1 MPDIQLQP
9 LPNHSMQ
16 GDVFVDTDG
25 MVDAAGNR
33 FSLLAQAVPANGN
46 DTYITL
52 YKITPQGTFISWVFR
67 PSQGQKIDK
76 ANLLRSGNDVIVECI
91 THAITSNKPRLL
103 MKESAVVQGV
113 FVTTA
118 SYEGEEGG
126 AGAWMPTGNPPQ
138 EIEVDYQRI
147 SDIVD
152 ARVDAAVAQIVANI
166 IPKVQWALVHG
177 LNDNFTQAPA
187 PELRD
192 RLFSYLT
199 NAAANP
205 IQNVLDGGDQWGV
218 ERRERLKDAI
228 REVRDEEPE

>member
-192 RLFSYLT
+192 RLFTYLK

-205 IQNVLDGGDQWGV
+205 LANVLGGQDEWG
-218 ERRERLKDAI
+218 EARRQELIDTI
-228 REVRDEEPE
+228 REAQG

>member
-152 ARVDAAVAQIVANI
+152 ARVDAAVATIVANI

-192 RLFSYLT
+192 RLFTYLK

-205 IQNVLDGGDQWGV
+205 LANVLGGQDEWG
-218 ERRERLKDAI
+218 EARRQELIDTI
-228 REVRDEEPE
+228 REAQG

>member
-1 MPDIQLQP
+1 
-9 LPNHSMQ
+9 MQ

-52 YKITPQGTFISWVFR
+52 YKITPQGTFVSWVFR

-76 ANLLRSGNDVIVECI
+76 ANLLRSGNDVIVEAI

-126 AGAWMPTGNPPQ
+126 AGAYTGGELPPQ
-138 EIEVDYQRI
+138 EVGVTKAEVEEVVREVIGLRAGSLVQAIAGRPE
-147 SDIVD
+147 SEGG
-152 ARVDAAVAQIVANI
+152 QIRQGLED
-166 IPKVQWALVHG
+166 KV
-177 LNDNFTQAPA
+177 
-187 PELRD
+187 
-192 RLFSYLT
+192 
-199 NAAANP
+199 
-205 IQNVLDGGDQWGV
+205 
-218 ERRERLKDAI
+218 KDAI
-228 REVRDEEPE
+228 RELNMHSASMQDRGVDRWVKDRQYEMLTTDNPRMIIGYVLAALEEYYGEGVPEEPDA